1 MKTHLRSIAKKKVS
15 DFLLREE
22 GMVGNRSAF
31 ATAALV
37 STTALAMTLLV
48 APDAKAALVWIAPI
62 HGVVVG
68 MATITIFAGRWVRS
82 LAISAGSSNLERSRQ
97 IRGFPPNLLALK
109 R

>member
-1 MKTHLRSIAKKKVS
+1 MRRHLRTMAKRKVS

-48 APDAKAALVWIAPI
+48 VPDANA
-62 HGVVVG
+62 GVCGNAECNKMYCCWNKKGGPEAVYSCTDAKKDG
-68 MATITIFAGRWVRS
+68 WSCSCMC
-82 LAISAGSSNLERSRQ
+82 
-97 IRGFPPNLLALK
+97 
-109 R
+109 

>member
-1 MKTHLRSIAKKKVS
+1 MKGRKTLMRSHLRRMAKRKVS

-48 APDAKAALVWIAPI
+48 SPDTEAHLCPNIPGPENCGP
-62 HGVVVG
+62 HGTCVYCGPGLGSVVSK
-68 MATITIFAGRWVRS
+68 AGRSHRYCF
-82 LAISAGSSNLERSRQ
+82 N
-97 IRGFPPNLLALK
+97 
-109 R
+109 

>member
-1 MKTHLRSIAKKKVS
+1 MKTHLRSMAKRKVS

-48 APDAKAALVWIAPI
+48 APSADAAGCGGCADWARCCDWIENGVLKYGCIPKAFPCP
-62 HGVVVG
+62 
-68 MATITIFAGRWVRS
+68 AGDC
-82 LAISAGSSNLERSRQ
+82 
-97 IRGFPPNLLALK
+97 
-109 R
+109 

>member
-1 MKTHLRSIAKKKVS
+1 MRSHLRSVAKRKVS

-48 APDAKAALVWIAPI
+48 APGAETHPHNCGDKDCVPGYECCRVWNDEEEIMTYHCIPLNAWCW
-62 HGVVVG
+62 G
-68 MATITIFAGRWVRS
+68 
-82 LAISAGSSNLERSRQ
+82 
-97 IRGFPPNLLALK
+97 
-109 R
+109 

>member
-1 MKTHLRSIAKKKVS
+1 MRSHLRSVAKRKAS

-48 APDAKAALVWIAPI
+48 APDAHAIKVCHGANANNYCQDNQWCCWDPCLGRRYCANAPC
-62 HGVVVG
+62 
-68 MATITIFAGRWVRS
+68 
-82 LAISAGSSNLERSRQ
+82 
-97 IRGFPPNLLALK
+97 
-109 R
+109 

>member
-1 MKTHLRSIAKKKVS
+1 MKSHLRSMAKRKVS

-48 APDAKAALVWIAPI
+48 APDAEAGNCGPLHCNPYQTCCRKW
-62 HGVVVG
+62 VG
-68 MATITIFAGRWVRS
+68 QVMHYNCDPKGA
-82 LAISAGSSNLERSRQ
+82 NC
-97 IRGFPPNLLALK
+97 P
-109 R
+109 

>member
-1 MKTHLRSIAKKKVS
+1 MRSHLRSMAKRKVS

-48 APDAKAALVWIAPI
+48 VPDAEANCGPKVCKPGQKCCMYWDGKNMHYDCVHRLDPCPR
-62 HGVVVG
+62 
-68 MATITIFAGRWVRS
+68 RW
-82 LAISAGSSNLERSRQ
+82 
-97 IRGFPPNLLALK
+97 
-109 R
+109 

>member
-1 MKTHLRSIAKKKVS
+1 MKGRKTLMRSHLKSMTKRKVS

-48 APDAKAALVWIAPI
+48 APDAE
-62 HGVVVG
+62 
-68 MATITIFAGRWVRS
+68 AGDCGPVDCNPGDECCMRWYKKDQVMHYWCC
-82 LAISAGSSNLERSRQ
+82 
-97 IRGFPPNLLALK
+97 
-109 R
+109 

>member
-1 MKTHLRSIAKKKVS
+1 MKTHLRSMAKRKVS

-48 APDAKAALVWIAPI
+48 APDAKAAWCPGENCKWPMWCCWNGEQ
-62 HGVVVG
+62 HY
-68 MATITIFAGRWVRS
+68 FC
-82 LAISAGSSNLERSRQ
+82 
-97 IRGFPPNLLALK
+97 RGFPAAGYK
-109 R
+109 CWQ